1 MKQILRY
8 GCIMLAVTVMASVAS
23 AGLPLPPPPPGLP
36 SPKKLPLLPPP
47 PGVKLSGQPVK
58 VKNGKKHKKKKHR
71 NPDRG
76 GIQITIGR

>member
-1 MKQILRY
+1 MKKVLRY
-8 GCIMLAVTVMASVAS
+8 GCIICTVIVMASVAS

-36 SPKKLPLLPPP
+36 APNKLPLLPPP

>member
-58 VKNGKKHKKKKHR
+58 VKNGKQHKKKKHR

-76 GIQITIGR
+76 GIQINIGR